1 MEKYYYYKPVSTRD
15 IHMPSK
21 KILYQM
27 DSPLYSEPRELS
39 ESDKSRVIN
48 KDSIDSLLPSM
59 VSRGIKTSF
68 IVKHVVYR
76 CIFIDICIH

>member
-1 MEKYYYYKPVSTRD
+1 
-15 IHMPSK
+15 MPSK

-27 DSPLYSEPRELS
+27 DSPLYSESRELS
-39 ESDKSRVIN
+39 ESDNSRVIN
-48 KDSIDSLLPSM
+48 KDSIDSLVPSM

-68 IVKHVVYR
+68 IVKHVVNR